1 MSTTTVAPAR
11 AEVTRP
17 TTTHKLSFGHLLKSE
32 WIKFW
37 SVRSTIWT
45 LAITA
50 VALVG
55 FTVLLTLAMVNAP
68 DDAGAPTNPLDAFG
82 LNVYLGPLAVAV
94 LGALSITGEYTTGMI
109 RSSLT
114 AEPRRTPVLW
124 AKALVLFVVVF
135 VVSAASIAVAALLQ
149 AAIFGGDGMTVDVY
163 DSQTLRA
170 LTGYALYISMIGL
183 LSFALGALMRHS
195 AAAIAT
201 VLGALLILPI
211 MFSAIP
217 WEPLHKIMPFLPNVA
232 GAQVTQTND
241 QIAAMAAA
249 QPDVITLSAWAGF
262 GVLAAYVVVV
272 LAAAAVLLKRRDA

>member
-17 TTTHKLSFGHLLKSE
+17 ASTFKLSFGHLLKSE

-37 SVRSTIWT
+37 SVRSTVWT
-45 LAITA
+45 LSITA
-50 VALVG
+50 VALVS
-55 FTVLLTLAMVNAP
+55 FTLLLTLAMVNAP
-68 DDAGAPTNPLDAFG
+68 EDAGAPTNPLDAFG

-124 AKALVLFVVVF
+124 AKALVLLVVVF
-135 VVSAASIAVAALLQ
+135 VVSAASIALAALLQ
-149 AAIFGGDGMTVDVY
+149 AAIFGGDGMTVDIT
-163 DSQTLRA
+163 DMQTVRA
-170 LTGYALYISMIGL
+170 LAGYALYISMIGL

-232 GAQVTQTND
+232 GAQVTQTNE

-249 QPDVITLSAWAGF
+249 QPDVITLSAWEGF
-262 GVLAAYVVVV
+262 GVLAAYVVIV

>member
-1 MSTTTVAPAR
+1 MSTTTVAPTR
-11 AEVTRP
+11 AEVSRP
-17 TTTHKLSFGHLLKSE
+17 TTAHKLSFGHLLKSE

-37 SVRSTIWT
+37 SVRSTTWT

-50 VALVG
+50 IALVG
-55 FTVLLTLAMVNAP
+55 FTLLLTLAMVNAP

-135 VVSAASIAVAALLQ
+135 VVAAASIAVAALLQ
-149 AAIFGGDGMTVDVY
+149 AAIFGGDGMTVDIN
-163 DSQTLRA
+163 DTQTLRA
-170 LTGYALYISMIGL
+170 LTGYALYIAMIGL

-232 GAQVTQTND
+232 GAQITQTND

-249 QPDVITLSAWAGF
+249 QPDVITLSAWEGF
-262 GVLAAYVVVV
+262 GVLAGYVVIL